1 MKMVIIHT
9 RNNMIKKGQILKYKN
24 NNESSRKVLEIVGE
38 LYFLSDTNHKYPSQA
53 PYIIEEIEEYFEIP
67 KERWVPKHNEEYFF
81 INTITGIAN
90 TYNTNNYN
98 DVEHVKIG
106 NIFKTKEE
114 AQKMADKFKELLKQ
128 NV

>member
-1 MKMVIIHT
+1 
-9 RNNMIKKGQILKYKN
+9 MITKGQILKYKVGVG
-24 NNESSRKVLEIVGE
+24 SMKVRLILEDNV
-38 LYFLSDTNHKYPSQA
+38 LLSLNGGFDKCGTWYSFS
-53 PYIIEEIEEYFEIP
+53 EIEELFEITVE
-67 KERWVPKHNEEYFF
+67 KWVPKHNEEYFF
-81 INTITGIAN
+81 INSTTGIAN